1 MIKSNVSLSQV
12 KTHIAR
18 LKEKQVEVT
27 LALGR
32 NKFVKFMA
40 KVQGVYPALFT
51 VAPFDKSF
59 SGRTSYSYSEFMC
72 GRVRVKGVSSTPEV
86 SQSISPT

>member
-1 MIKSNVSLSQV
+1 MIKSNLSLSQV
-12 KTHIAR
+12 KLYIAR

-40 KVQGVYPALFT
+40 KVKGVYPALFT
-51 VAPFDKSF
+51 VVPFDKAF
-59 SGRTSYSYSEFMC
+59 NGRTSYSYSEFMC
-72 GRVRVKGVSSTPEV
+72 GRVRVKSLQNTFE
-86 SQSISPT
+86 PTQTTT

>member
-12 KTHIAR
+12 KTHIAH

-51 VAPFDKSF
+51 VKPFDDGF
-59 SGRTSYSYSEFMC
+59 NGRTSYSYQEFMC
-72 GRVRVKGVSSTPEV
+72 GRVRVKGVEPTI
-86 SQSISPT
+86 SQS